1 MPFFTIIGNVNK
13 YSLPNSNFSFSFILF
28 ATLPFRDLV
37 NIVSIMIHSAIAF
50 YLKFYSLQLLPSIF
64 IAPFASLFSFII
76 TQHLLSKSYT
86 LSVYRLIAMKFL
98 KYYDNHHI

>member
-50 YLKFYSLQLLPSIF
+50 YLEFYS
-64 IAPFASLFSFII
+64 
-76 TQHLLSKSYT
+76 
-86 LSVYRLIAMKFL
+86 
-98 KYYDNHHI
+98 